1 MAVGKQ
7 KFGDT
12 LKKRNLVA
20 YSSPDSLI
28 SEQYR
33 AIRTN
38 IKFSSVSKKRN
49 IIMITSPTSG
59 EGKSTTAANL
69 AVSMAQN
76 KEKVLLIDANLRN
89 PTIHSIFKIPN
100 KTGLTNILSEY
111 TASSL
116 DNTVYRTGMGDLDV
130 LTSGPIP
137 FNPGEIMGVP
147 IMKEFLVQCE
157 RNYDIVLIDSP
168 SILEVTDTKILA
180 NYCNGI
186 ILVFNNGKTELKKA
200 LATKRILQFVEEKI
214 VGVILNEN
222 PETRFTNLLKR
233 IL

>member
-1 MAVGKQ
+1 MAIIQQ
-7 KFGDT
+7 KSGDKI
-12 LKKRNLVA
+12 KKRNLIA

-33 AIRTN
+33 TIRTN
-38 IKFSSVSKKRN
+38 IKFSAVSKKRN
-49 IIMITSPTSG
+49 IIMITSPTTG

-89 PTIHSIFKIPN
+89 PSIHSIFKISN
-100 KTGLTNILSEY
+100 KVGLTSILSG
-111 TASSL
+111 SL
-116 DNTVYRTGMGDLDV
+116 QPSLEETVFKTGMGNLDV

-137 FNPGEIMGVP
+137 FNPGEVIGLKVMQN
-147 IMKEFLVQCE
+147 FLTKCE
-157 RNYDIVLIDSP
+157 MLYDLVLIDSP

-186 ILVFNNGKTELKKA
+186 VLVFNSGKTELKNA
-200 LATKRILQFVEEKI
+200 LATKRILEFVEDKV

-222 PETRFTNLLKR
+222 PQNRFINMFKK
-233 IL
+233 IF

>member
-1 MAVGKQ
+1 MTMNKQ
-7 KFGDT
+7 KIGDR

-20 YSSPDSLI
+20 FSSPDSLI

-33 AIRTN
+33 TIRTN

-89 PTIHSIFKIPN
+89 PAIHSIFKIPN
-100 KTGLTNILSEY
+100 KVGLTNILSDSNF
-111 TASSL
+111 SSL
-116 DNTVYRTGMGDLDV
+116 DKTVYRTGIGDLDV

-137 FNPGEIMGVP
+137 FNPGEIMGLPV
-147 IMKEFLVQCE
+147 MQDFLVKCE
-157 RNYDIVLIDSP
+157 EHYDIVLIDSP

-222 PETRFTNLLKR
+222 PENRFTNLLKR

>member
-1 MAVGKQ
+1 MMINILKSGEK
-7 KFGDT
+7 

-20 YSSPDSLI
+20 FTNPDSLI

-38 IKFSSVSKKRN
+38 IKFSSVTKKRN
-49 IIMITSPTSG
+49 IIIVTSPSSG

-76 KEKVLLIDANLRN
+76 KEKVLLIDANFRN

-100 KTGLTNILSEY
+100 KVGLANILSDLVH
-111 TASSL
+111 ASL
-116 DNTVYRTGMGDLDV
+116 EETVYRTGMGNLDV

-137 FNPGEIMGVP
+137 FNPGEIMGLT
-147 IMKEFLVQCE
+147 IMKDFLNQCE
-157 RNYDIVLIDSP
+157 KQYDIILIDAP
-168 SILEVTDTKILA
+168 SMLEVTDTKILA

-186 ILVFNNGKTELKKA
+186 ILVFNKGRTELKNA
-200 LATKRILQFVEEKI
+200 LTTKRILEFVEDKVI
-214 VGVILNEN
+214 GVILNEN
-222 PETRFTNLLKR
+222 RQNRLINLLKKIR
-233 IL
+233 

>member
-1 MAVGKQ
+1 MAIIQQ
-7 KFGDT
+7 KSGDK

-33 AIRTN
+33 TIRTN
-38 IKFSSVSKKRN
+38 IKFSAMSKKRN
-49 IIMITSPTSG
+49 IIMITSPTTG

-89 PTIHSIFKIPN
+89 PSIHSIFKISN
-100 KTGLTNILSEY
+100 KVGLTSILSE
-111 TASSL
+111 SL
-116 DNTVYRTGMGDLDV
+116 QPSLEETVYKTGMGSLDV

-137 FNPGEIMGVP
+137 FNPGEIIGLKVMQD
-147 IMKEFLVQCE
+147 FLTQCE
-157 RNYDIVLIDSP
+157 KVYDVVLIDSP
-168 SILEVTDTKILA
+168 SIMEVTDTKILA

-186 ILVFNNGKTELKKA
+186 VLVFNSGRTELKNA
-200 LATKRILQFVEEKI
+200 IATKRILEFVEDKI

-222 PETRFTNLLKR
+222 PQNRLINMIKK

>member
-1 MAVGKQ
+1 MSIHKQ
-7 KFGDT
+7 TYKDK

-33 AIRTN
+33 TIRTN

-49 IIMITSPTSG
+49 IIMITSPTSA

-89 PTIHSIFKIPN
+89 PAIHSIFKVPN
-100 KTGLTNILSEY
+100 KSGLTNILSGLSTLE
-111 TASSL
+111 
-116 DNTVYRTGMGDLDV
+116 NTLFRTGMGELDV

-137 FNPGEIMGVP
+137 FNPGEIIGLPAMQ
-147 IMKEFLVQCE
+147 EFLIQCE
-157 RNYDIVLIDSP
+157 ENYDIILIDSP

-180 NYCNGI
+180 DYCHGI
-186 ILVFNNGKTELKKA
+186 ILVFNSGKTEIKKA
-200 LATKRILQFVEEKI
+200 LATKRILQFVEDKI
-214 VGVILNEN
+214 IGVVLNEN
-222 PETRFTNLLKR
+222 PETRLTNLLKK